1 MAGAQDRSSSN
12 DVTKSSGKGLPTSL
26 TSTSSNEG
34 TKHWAKKHRTFI
46 ASSASSMLASASL
59 VHCSINQLLHVANA
73 IKVPIGVG
81 QDTHAIVGRQQMLY
95 WNSVILLKLNVTGNL
110 TRMPV
115 PASKRRMRQKGS
127 RLFGE
132 VSSFDTLGFSYIRYR
147 YQKLDCRM
155 TFAFV
160 RKMEATE

>member
-73 IKVPIGVG
+73 IKVPVGVG
-81 QDTHAIVGRQQMLY
+81 QDTHAIVGRQQMLH
-95 WNSVILLKLNVTGNL
+95 WNSVILIEAE
-110 TRMPV
+110 RH
-115 PASKRRMRQKGS
+115 
-127 RLFGE
+127 
-132 VSSFDTLGFSYIRYR
+132 
-147 YQKLDCRM
+147 
-155 TFAFV
+155 
-160 RKMEATE
+160 RKPYANARACFKETYATEGLKAFWRGQFF